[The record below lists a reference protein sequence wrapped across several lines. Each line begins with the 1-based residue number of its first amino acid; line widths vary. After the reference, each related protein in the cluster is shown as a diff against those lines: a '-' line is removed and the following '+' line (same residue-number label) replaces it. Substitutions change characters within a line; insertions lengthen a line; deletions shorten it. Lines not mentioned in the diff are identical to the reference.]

1 MTTRRTILQGA
12 AALVAPA
19 RLEFATPLD
28 PRLAASPF
36 GVLIDEYRQML
47 DRLNGLF
54 KARDKAESAAFDRN
68 GHLRDC
74 PALKAAERDQ
84 RAWYDAEKSL
94 IRLASRTR
102 AANIDEVMHKL
113 ILWRLVDFDRGGFD
127 EPRDMI
133 PFSAYRD
140 LLLLTGQAS
149 LTAGDDEKAL
159 GIVWDDNAFTYS
171 FGDDDDDEAA
181 GFEDDDFDDEGESED
196 DFNDGEEED
205 DGE

>member
-19 RLEFATPLD
+19 RFEFPTPLD

-36 GVLIDEYRQML
+36 GVLIEEYRQML
-47 DRLNGLF
+47 NRLDGLF
-54 KARDKAESAAFDRN
+54 KARDKAELAALDRN
-68 GHLRDC
+68 GRLRDC

-84 RAWYDAEKSL
+84 HAWYDAEKNL

-102 AANIDEVMHKL
+102 AATIDEVMHKL

-149 LTAGDDEKAL
+149 LTKKSDAKAL
-159 GIVWDDNAFTYS
+159 GIVWDDNAFTYRAN
-171 FGDDDDDEAA
+171 DDDEEAD
-181 GFEDDDFDDEGESED
+181 FEDDNFDDEGESED
-196 DFNDGEEED
+196 DY
-205 DGE
+205 